1 MNAKG
6 SFSKIKNDL
15 LCLFGV
21 CLTAGLILAG
31 NFFLGSKG
39 AYVQVIQDGTV
50 LGTYALDEDQ
60 TLRIPFQEEGYNLLQ
75 ITDGKAKVTDANCP
89 DGLCIRQRSIQK
101 GGESIICLPHKLVI
115 QIEGTEEKDLDT
127 VTY

>member
-15 LCLFGV
+15 LCLLGV
-21 CLTAGLILAG
+21 CLAAGLILAG

-75 ITDGKAKVTDANCP
+75 ITDGKAKVTDADCS

-115 QIEGTEEKDLDT
+115 QIEGKEEKDLDT